1 MSTCTKSRRLYFLSK
16 KGFYILKKSDNCILV
31 FIFYQN
37 HISLC
42 TIPDFCILF
51 EKKNQPKF
59 HFNAFQNKTKGQY
72 FLCLYNE
79 ILLTTKHEEIKF
91 VSALNIC

>member
-1 MSTCTKSRRLYFLSK
+1 M
-16 KGFYILKKSDNCILV
+16 SDNCILV

-42 TIPDFCILF
+42 TIPNFCILF
-51 EKKNQPKF
+51 EKKINQNFISMRFKIK
-59 HFNAFQNKTKGQY
+59 QKEY